1 MPNYVSANSVHV
13 DQLLSNV
20 SVAFQQDARNFVA
33 SRAFPII
40 PVAKQSDKYV
50 VIPRGDF
57 NRDEMKKRAD
67 GSESAGSTFALSDDS
82 YFADVW
88 ALHFDLGPQTAA
100 NADDAFKLNQ
110 NITEFLTRKA
120 LIRKEKLFASN
131 FLTTSVWS
139 KDLTGVSGTP
149 STNQFKQWNDAASDP
164 IHDIRNAATAQ
175 QILTGFRPNV
185 LVLGRQVLDALELH
199 PDIIDRVKYG
209 TQTDVSIAE
218 ISHLRQL
225 FQVDEILVMDA
236 IENTADMGQA
246 DSHALI
252 NGKTALLMY
261 RPPAAGIMV
270 PSAGYTF
277 AWEGLPGSAG
287 YGTTVTRESKPLSGG
302 AERFEIQMAFAM
314 KKVSGDMGTFFAS
327 AVA

>member
-1 MPNYVSANSVHV
+1 MPNNVSANTVHV

-20 SVAFQQDARNFVA
+20 SVAFQQDASNFVA
-33 SRAFPII
+33 SRAFPIV
-40 PVAKQSDKYV
+40 PVSKQSDKYV

-57 NRDEMKKRAD
+57 NRDEMQKRAD
-67 GSESAGSTFALSDDS
+67 AAQSAGATFQLSDDN

-88 ALHFDLGPQTAA
+88 ALHFDLGKQTAS
-100 NADDAFKLNQ
+100 NADDAFKLQQ

-120 LIRKEKLFASN
+120 LIRKEKLFASS
-131 FLTTSVWS
+131 FLTTSVWTTD
-139 KDLTGVSGTP
+139 KTGVPGSPGAG
-149 STNQFKQWNDAASDP
+149 QFKQWNDAASDP
-164 IHDIRNAATAQ
+164 IADIRAAATAQ

-209 TQTDVSIAE
+209 TQTDVSIASQ
-218 ISHLRQL
+218 SHLRQL

-236 IENTADMGQA
+236 IENTADKGVA
-246 DSHALI
+246 DVHALI
-252 NGKTALLMY
+252 NGKSALLLY
-261 RPPAAGIMV
+261 RPSAAGIMT
-270 PSAGYTF
+270 PAAGYTF
-277 AWEGLPGSAG
+277 SWDGLQGSAG
-287 YGTTVTRESKPLSGG
+287 YGTTISREPIPLSGG

-314 KKVSGDMGTFFAS
+314 KKVSADLGTFFAT